1 MAGRYGL
8 EMRGATVADAQG
20 VAELM
25 SRIGPA
31 IPARQ
36 MAERIES
43 VVQGGGAV
51 LLALEW
57 GPPSGVVALS
67 WFHSLVSDAP
77 TARITTLLV
86 AADAR
91 RRGVGRLLLKAA
103 ARSARSAGCDALHLP
118 APPDRPELEAFCRA
132 TGFLEAGGVFERSL
146 RKRA

>member
-1 MAGRYGL
+1 MTGRYGL
-8 EMRGATVADAQG
+8 EIRGATVSDAQG
-20 VAELM
+20 LAELI

-36 MAERIES
+36 MADRIDA
-43 VVQGGGAV
+43 VIHGAGAV
-51 LLALEW
+51 LLALVW

-67 WFHSLVSDAP
+67 WSPTLQADAP
-77 TARITTLLV
+77 TARITILLV

-103 ARSARSAGCDALHLP
+103 ARSARSAGCDALHLA

-132 TGFLEAGGVFERSL
+132 TGFQEAGGVFERSL